1 MSELLDQ
8 LIPKGSNPNTS
19 FGTSMY
25 NYFKG
30 LSEPTPLNDFII
42 SDNPWPKNSHV
53 KNHTQLRQDYLTP
66 LVPES
71 LSQAVSQGWGA
82 STLAPPSIANFNT
95 APQSSIGGNNPANMS
110 MQGIFNPSV
119 QGMAPQSVSVSQG
132 NTASMNTGFSPVTSI
147 TPQSNITGN
156 NPANLSMQGWGNY
169 NEPTQMR
176 GIGNGSVGAG
186 NGPATP
192 PPTPGL
198 WDTIGG
204 MEGIAQGLG
213 ALGGIGKTALGFQ
226 QLGLAEDQFSFTKNA
241 WQQDYNMRLEDYN
254 RKVSRQ
260 DQKDAAFARRATT

>member
-8 LIPKGSNPNTS
+8 LVPKGGTQNTS
-19 FGTSMY
+19 FGGTLLNWGNQVVDAFNTSEIGKAMNLGFGNAPLPQSKLNPY
-25 NYFKG
+25 
-30 LSEPTPLNDFII
+30 TPPPI
-42 SDNPWPKNSHV
+42 
-53 KNHTQLRQDYLTP
+53 HTQQFSP
-66 LVPES
+66 VVPMT
-71 LSQAVSQGWGA
+71 QNTTQGLF
-82 STLAPPSIANFNT
+82 SP
-95 APQSSIGGNNPANMS
+95 
-110 MQGIFNPSV
+110 V
-119 QGMAPQSVSVSQG
+119 QGMAPQSVSVPQG

-204 MEGIAQGLG
+204 MEGVAQGLG
-213 ALGGIGKTALGFQ
+213 ALGGIGETVLGFQ
-226 QLGLAEDQFSFTKNA
+226 KLGLAEDQFSFTKNA
-241 WQQDYNMRLEDYN
+241 WQQDYNMRLKDYN

-260 DQKDAAFARRATT
+260 DAKEADLSR

>member
-30 LSEPTPLNDFII
+30 LSEPTPLSEWRPMLYGENATPPTRIRVIPEAIKNAMDKGG
-42 SDNPWPKNSHV
+42 SMDN
-53 KNHTQLRQDYLTP
+53 
-66 LVPES
+66 
-71 LSQAVSQGWGA
+71 
-82 STLAPPSIANFNT
+82 LAPHSIANFNA
-95 APQSSIGGNNPANMS
+95 APQYSIGGNNPANMS

-119 QGMAPQSVSVSQG
+119 QGMAPQSVSVPQG

-241 WQQDYNMRLEDYN
+241 WQQDYNMRLKDYN

-260 DQKDAAFARRATT
+260 DAKEADLSR